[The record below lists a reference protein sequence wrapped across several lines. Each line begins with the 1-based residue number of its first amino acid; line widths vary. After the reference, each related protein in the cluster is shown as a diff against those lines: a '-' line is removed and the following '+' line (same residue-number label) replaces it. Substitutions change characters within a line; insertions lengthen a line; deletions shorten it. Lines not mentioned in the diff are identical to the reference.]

1 MHGLGEQSN
10 DYTVVIFETVVCPT
24 GELND
29 CSVFVLRVT
38 YICPFRNDF
47 ILFKETKFQFL
58 YCNLVVP
65 KSSAGIVK

>member
-24 GELND
+24 GKLND

-47 ILFKETKFQFL
+47 ILFQFL